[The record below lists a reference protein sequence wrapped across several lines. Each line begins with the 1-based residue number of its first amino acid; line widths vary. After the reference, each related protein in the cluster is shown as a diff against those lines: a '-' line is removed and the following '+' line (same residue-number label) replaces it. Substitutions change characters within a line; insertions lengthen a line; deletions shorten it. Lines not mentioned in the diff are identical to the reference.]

1 QYPEEVM
8 MTKEMLDQLPLESG
22 TAMDHLQL
30 FYQEIQQLQSQM
42 RLTFEI
48 IQESWTNQMR
58 IDLASLYSLFDQLD
72 KQYLL

>member
-1 QYPEEVM
+1 
-8 MTKEMLDQLPLESG
+8 
-22 TAMDHLQL
+22 
-30 FYQEIQQLQSQM
+30 M

-72 KQYLL
+72 KQYFDGSMAGRLARSFDPLVRSWEHSAADDFSSP